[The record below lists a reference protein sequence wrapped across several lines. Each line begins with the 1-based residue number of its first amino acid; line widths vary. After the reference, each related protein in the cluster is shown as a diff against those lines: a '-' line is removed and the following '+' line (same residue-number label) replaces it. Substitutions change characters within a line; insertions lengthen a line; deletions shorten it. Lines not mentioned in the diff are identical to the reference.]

1 VSRCQQPRPP
11 DIRLI
16 KLKYGSVVDIG
27 NMGKVLLE
35 GDHGFFQ
42 KAEEFKNNPN
52 TLFEVEGK
60 IKCPFT
66 NIYSFEIILE

>member
-1 VSRCQQPRPP
+1 
-11 DIRLI
+11 
-16 KLKYGSVVDIG
+16 
-27 NMGKVLLE
+27 MGKVLLE